1 MSDTLSD
8 IYFLCTHTFLKIF
21 GIYYKMET
29 MKTGNEKVE
38 YRTNEINQMEGITD
52 NIKICNDVIDQ
63 LEMKLE
69 NWKQIKED
77 NEKELNKLSNK
88 ISNKT

>member
-1 MSDTLSD
+1 
-8 IYFLCTHTFLKIF
+8 
-21 GIYYKMET
+21 MET